1 MAKQTLVLGASSNP
15 ERYAY
20 KAIERLVEAGN
31 EVIAFAP
38 RAGAVGNV
46 VFETSWNPNW
56 AIDTITLYINPSRQ
70 EAYYQI
76 ILELK
81 PRRVIFNP
89 GTENPTFK
97 SILELAGIQ
106 TEEACTLVLLAMN
119 QYDSLH

>member
-1 MAKQTLVLGASSNP
+1 MAKRTLVLGASSNP

-46 VFETSWNPNW
+46 VIETTWNPNW
-56 AIDTITLYINPSRQ
+56 DIDTITLYINPSRQ
-70 EAYYQI
+70 EAYYQA

-81 PRRVIFNP
+81 PKRVLFNP
-89 GTENPTFK
+89 GTENPAFYPM
-97 SILELAGIQ
+97 LQQAGIEV
-106 TEEACTLVLLAMN
+106 EEACTLVLLALKN
-119 QYDSLH
+119 Y

>member
-1 MAKQTLVLGASSNP
+1 MAKRTLVLGASSNP
-15 ERYAY
+15 ERYSY
-20 KAIERLVEAGN
+20 KAIERLVETGN

-46 VFETSWNPNW
+46 VFETSWNPNC

-70 EAYYQI
+70 EAYYQA

-81 PRRVIFNP
+81 PRRVLFNP
-89 GTENPTFK
+89 GTENPDFYPLL
-97 SILELAGIQ
+97 IQAGIQ
-106 TEEACTLVLLAMN
+106 VEEACTLVLLAMN